1 MVLSS
6 LRGRTCNV
14 CTSSRLPSL
23 ESHFNNKC
31 GNIWHGTWTW
41 QLDECRRGTLTGL
54 KWSIKSTCVGV
65 CGSCLEQEDM
75 KAVGSPGGP
84 QEQDEQEMME
94 LNYYMTG
101 QDKRP
106 ILHGIKI
113 IHLFIVANL
122 LSDGCTSWFLFVPQ
136 DMVVQVNVVVVAHCL
151 SLSPSSSG
159 T

>member
-1 MVLSS
+1 M
-6 LRGRTCNV
+6 
-14 CTSSRLPSL
+14 
-23 ESHFNNKC
+23 
-31 GNIWHGTWTW
+31 
-41 QLDECRRGTLTGL
+41 
-54 KWSIKSTCVGV
+54 GV

-113 IHLFIVANL
+113 IHLFIVAIANL
-122 LSDGCTSWFLFVPQ
+122 LSDGCTSWLLF
-136 DMVVQVNVVVVAHCL
+136 VQVNVVVVAHCL
-151 SLSPSSSG
+151 SLSLSSSG
-159 T
+159 TECSSTEGRF